1 MVGPTAGSDV
11 YSGQGTRQAG
21 YQPQGQ
27 PRETGLEPH
36 KSLRTLVRTL
46 LGAHAGNVQKKA
58 RRLYKQGLGAPQ
70 SRDYALVVGA
80 RLFIGNLI

>member
-1 MVGPTAGSDV
+1 MVGPIAGSEV

-36 KSLRTLVRTL
+36 KSLVTLVRTV
-46 LGAHAGNVQKKA
+46 LGAHAGHVQKA
-58 RRLYKQGLGAPQ
+58 RKLYKQGLAAPQ
-70 SRDYALVVGA
+70 SRVYPLVAGA
-80 RLFIGNLI
+80 NLFI